1 MSARDKTVLL
11 TAFEPFGGE
20 TANASLCALEAVD
33 SSAVTGRLVTCVLP
47 VVFDDALV
55 ALKRALR
62 RHRPDVVICCG
73 QAGGRSAITVE
84 RVAINVD
91 DARIPDNAGA
101 QPIDRPIAVRGPA
114 AYFSSL
120 PIKAIVAALQEQGIA
135 AEVSQTAGTFVCNH
149 VFYGLM
155 RTFSRRRGIRG
166 GFIHLPYVPEQARAA
181 HEASG
186 VPQPSLPLAT
196 LARGLEVAAQ
206 LSLHTER
213 DLVAVGGATH

>member
-1 MSARDKTVLL
+1 MSVERTVLL

-20 TANASLCALEAVD
+20 TANASRLALEAVD
-33 SSAVTGRLVTCVLP
+33 PSAVSGRVRTGVLP
-47 VVFDDALV
+47 VVFEDAVV
-55 ALKRALR
+55 ALKRLLR

-101 QPIDRPIAVRGPA
+101 QPIDRPIAARGPA

-120 PIKAIVAALQEQGIA
+120 PIKAIVAALRDEGLP

-155 RTFSRRRGIRG
+155 RTLSRRRGVRG
-166 GFIHLPYVPEQARAA
+166 GFIHVPYLPEQALGAA
-181 HEASG
+181 DADAT
-186 VPQPSLPLAT
+186 PKPSLPLARI
-196 LARGLEVAAQ
+196 ARGLEIAAEV
-206 LSLHTER
+206 SLHTER
-213 DLVAVGGATH
+213 DIVLAGGATH